1 MILVDSSVWIDY
13 FNGTATSGT
22 DLLDAVLGDEQL
34 LTGDIIYAEV
44 LQGFRRDKDFRGAKA
59 ALDQLVFAPMVGRDI
74 ALASAANYRAL
85 RARGVTVRKTID
97 VIIGTF
103 CLARTTR
110 CSIRTANST
119 RWNSTSGWR
128 LSAPWL

>member
-103 CLARTTR
+103 CLARHHTLLHSDR
-110 CSIRTANST
+110 EFDAMEQHLGLAVVRPS
-119 RWNSTSGWR
+119 
-128 LSAPWL
+128 L